1 MARAPFTKQ
10 SNPTKTL
17 SMANSVW
24 RERATL
30 ARGHRSGVS
39 SATPL
44 RALAAGISQIARTA
58 LAEPYML
65 TVERREI
72 FLRRLPRELDRFRI
86 VQLSDVHHGPFTAGD
101 QIHRAVEV
109 ANSLDPDLI
118 ALTGDYVSHE
128 RAYAAPCAEML
139 GRLRARHGVYAV
151 LGNHDHWVD
160 AALITDLF
168 TFAGIR
174 MLVNEG
180 MRFEARGASFWL
192 AGVDDTM
199 VGMEDLSLALA
210 GSSADEMKLL
220 LAHNP
225 VILRRAARAGV
236 DLVLSGHTHGGQVT
250 LRSEREPSGRPRRRL
265 LRGLGRQGA
274 TQIYVTRGLGTVV
287 LPIRYG
293 SPPEVSLLEL
303 RRQ

>member
-1 MARAPFTKQ
+1 MPLRELAANLSQMARA
-10 SNPTKTL
+10 
-17 SMANSVW
+17 
-24 RERATL
+24 
-30 ARGHRSGVS
+30 
-39 SATPL
+39 
-44 RALAAGISQIARTA
+44 A

-65 TVERREI
+65 VVERRAI
-72 FLRRLPRELDRFRI
+72 GLRRLPRQLDGLRI
-86 VQLSDVHHGPFTAGD
+86 LQISDVHHSPFTGSA
-101 QIHRAVEV
+101 QIERAIET
-109 ANSLDPDLI
+109 ANSLEPDII

-128 RAYAAPCAEML
+128 RSYAAPCAEML

-151 LGNHDHWVD
+151 LGNHDHWTD

-168 TFAGIR
+168 RAEGIR
-174 MLVNEG
+174 VLVNEG
-180 MRFEARGASFWL
+180 MRFEMNGASFWL

-199 VGMEDLSLALA
+199 VGLEDLPLALA
-210 GSSADEMKLL
+210 GSRADEMKLL

-250 LRSEREPSGRPRRRL
+250 WRSERSASGRPRRRL
-265 LRGLGRQGA
+265 LRGLGRQGQ

-293 SPPEVSLLEL
+293 CPPEISLLEL
-303 RRQ
+303 RCAN